1 MTTQNQHLILAKASD
16 GAIVSKQDT
25 FLHQY
30 SASPTTTKILS
41 ATFSSADSSRIAF
54 VTSEG
59 SMQGLF
65 GGHTVVLNMMNKAL
79 EKIYKEPFL
88 CEGGVSLNT
97 NDSMMVTG
105 NSNGDLIVR
114 NLLNPEGSPV
124 DAKLNIE
131 DPKKSHES
139 GVSEVIL
146 SHAMSAREK
155 SEVTMVR
162 FSVVKRHVLAS
173 SYKNGHVV
181 IWDTQSIFTRAQN
194 P

>member
-1 MTTQNQHLILAKASD
+1 
-16 GAIVSKQDT
+16 
-25 FLHQY
+25 
-30 SASPTTTKILS
+30 
-41 ATFSSADSSRIAF
+41 
-54 VTSEG
+54 
-59 SMQGLF
+59 
-65 GGHTVVLNMMNKAL
+65 MMNKAL

-97 NDSMMVTG
+97 NDSMLVSG

-162 FSVVKRHVLAS
+162 FSIVKRHVLAS

-194 P
+194 PANAINMSQTCKKFVFSAHDGKSCSSIAFSQVNHLLLASCGHDGRVYFYDITQGKEVKKIDVN